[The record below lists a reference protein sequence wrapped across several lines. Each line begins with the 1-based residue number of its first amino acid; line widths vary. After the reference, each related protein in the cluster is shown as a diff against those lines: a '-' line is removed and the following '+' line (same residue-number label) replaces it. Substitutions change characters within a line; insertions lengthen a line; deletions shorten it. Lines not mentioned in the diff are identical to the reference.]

1 MTSSDPSGNRGRTAP
16 AGEDPAVAVPEADA
30 AEQRTPAGDEDRD
43 DWFEEP
49 PEGAL
54 DQANE
59 ADVIEQ
65 VREAGPDEEEHR

>member
-1 MTSSDPSGNRGRTAP
+1 M
-16 AGEDPAVAVPEADA
+16 AVPEADA

-54 DQANE
+54 DQADE

-65 VREAGPDEEEHR
+65 VREVGPDEEEHR